1 VSGWS
6 TIRSGVAGHRDALVE
21 SLHRTEDAQSQ
32 LLQRILRRNR
42 DTEFGTHFDFA
53 EIATV
58 EEYQERVPL
67 QDYDDIRVDIV
78 RMMDGEKNLRCAD
91 EIVLFEQ
98 TGGSTG
104 GSKFLPFT
112 DASLKAV
119 RRAVLPW
126 LDDLLQSY
134 PGITAGKAY
143 WAISPATRQQSCSKG
158 GIPIGIDNDAM
169 YFGDPLAQAIGE
181 TLAVPPTVAAIESVD
196 EWRTTTL
203 RHLLDCTDLSFVS
216 VWSPTFFLQLIDAV
230 DSDVA
235 ARWPMLDTIS
245 CWSSASSRRYAC
257 ELSERFPAV
266 TLQGKGLLATEG
278 VVTVPLCAAI
288 APVLAIESGFFEFV
302 DDDGDILLAQQLETN
317 ATYSVVMTTEAGL
330 YRYRLGDRVLV
341 KGWFGDSPCLEY
353 VGREGGGS
361 DLCGEKLTVEFV
373 DAVLGDMPGF
383 AFLVPV
389 AGERPFYCLVLNAAL
404 VAEEQID
411 ELVNYADKQLSQNPQ
426 YQYARDIGQLA
437 ALKARRLNDPV
448 AEYERICVESG
459 QRLGDIKPTTIAS
472 LKWSETFMRAN
483 AA

>member
-1 VSGWS
+1 MSGWS
-6 TIRSGVAGHRDALVE
+6 TIRSGVAGHRDSLVE
-21 SLHRTEDAQSQ
+21 SLHRAEEAQSQ
-32 LLQRILRRNR
+32 LLQRVLRRNR
-42 DTEFGTHFDFA
+42 NTEVGKRCNFA
-53 EIATV
+53 DISTV

-67 QDYDDIRVDIV
+67 QDYDDIRADVV

-112 DASLKAV
+112 DASLMAV

-126 LDDLLQSY
+126 LDDLLQSH

-143 WAISPATRQQSCSKG
+143 WAISPATRQKSRSNG

-169 YFGDPLAQAIGE
+169 YFGDQLAEAISE

-203 RHLLDCTDLSFVS
+203 QYLLDCSDLSFVS
-216 VWSPTFFLQLIDAV
+216 VWSPTFFLQLMDAV
-230 DSDVA
+230 DSVD

-257 ELSERFPAV
+257 ELSERLPAV

-278 VVTVPLCAAI
+278 VVTVPLTAAI
-288 APVLAIESGFFEFV
+288 ASVLAIESGFFEFV
-302 DDDGDILLAQQLETN
+302 DGDGDILLPRQLETN

-383 AFLVPV
+383 AFLAPV
-389 AGERPFYCLVLNAAL
+389 AGQRPYYYLVLNASV
-404 VAEEQID
+404 VAKDQLD
-411 ELVNYADKQLSQNPQ
+411 ELLKYADQQLSQNPQ
-426 YQYARDIGQLA
+426 YQYAREIGQLP
-437 ALKARRLNDPV
+437 ALKPKRLIDPM
-448 AEYERICVESG
+448 AEYERICMESG
-459 QRLGDIKPTTIAS
+459 QRLGDIKPTAIAS
-472 LKWSETFMRAN
+472 EKWSETFTRAN

>member
-1 VSGWS
+1 MSGWS

-21 SLHRTEDAQSQ
+21 SLHRTEEAQSQ
-32 LLQRILRRNR
+32 LLQRILLRNR
-42 DTEFGTHFDFA
+42 DTEFGKHFDFA
-53 EIATV
+53 STTTV
-58 EEYQERVPL
+58 AEYQEGVPL
-67 QDYDDIRVDIV
+67 QDYEDIRADVI

-91 EIVLFEQ
+91 DIVLFEQ

-126 LDDLLQSY
+126 LDDLLQSH
-134 PGITAGKAY
+134 PGIAAGKAY
-143 WAISPATRQQSCSKG
+143 WAISPATRQQSYSNG

-169 YFGDPLAQAIGE
+169 YFGDQLAQAIGE
-181 TLAVPPTVAAIESVD
+181 TLAVPPAVAVIESVD

-203 RHLLDCTDLSFVS
+203 RHLMDCKDLSFVS
-216 VWSPTFFLQLIDAV
+216 VWSPTFFLQLMDAV

-235 ARWPMLDTIS
+235 DCWPMLDTIS
-245 CWSSASSRRYAC
+245 CWCSASSRRYAG

-278 VVTVPLCAAI
+278 VVTIPLAGAI
-288 APVLAIESGFFEFV
+288 APVLAIESGFFEFI
-302 DDDGDILLAQQLETN
+302 DDNGDVLLPRQLEIN

-383 AFLVPV
+383 AFLAPV
-389 AGERPFYCLVLNAAL
+389 AGERPFYWIVLNAAV

-411 ELVNYADKQLSQNPQ
+411 EIVNFADTQLSQNPQ
-426 YQYARDIGQLA
+426 YQYARDIGQLP
-437 ALKARRLNDPV
+437 ALKAKRLNDPV
-448 AEYERICVESG
+448 AEYERICMESG

-472 LKWSETFMRAN
+472 QNWSETFMRAN